1 MKEATFEDTYQINL
15 VASFLL
21 DHPEIFTIN
30 YDLDTLSYCF
40 SFMIKDKITVD
51 RYRQFCKRMVEIWNS
66 YCHFLKTEASG
77 IKFCKD
83 YYQGLTRLDLYF
95 AKDPLT
101 REEVNLVSSVITDN
115 FGADLV
121 DDYRKEPLDFLV
133 DSRPEDDYLEYLL
146 IQGEKKVKT
155 LFAFREEGKVYVLNK

>member
-1 MKEATFEDTYQINL
+1 MKEATVEDTYQINL

-83 YYQGLTRLDLYF
+83 YYQGLTRLISISPRIL
-95 AKDPLT
+95 
-101 REEVNLVSSVITDN
+101 
-115 FGADLV
+115 
-121 DDYRKEPLDFLV
+121 
-133 DSRPEDDYLEYLL
+133 
-146 IQGEKKVKT
+146 
-155 LFAFREEGKVYVLNK
+155 